1 VTPTLVLRNPG
12 DVYSLIN
19 SGRLRP
25 RRATMVAAVALGS
38 IFLDGCDLGSFG
50 IGTIQVSHAFHLS
63 KQSDFGFQSLA
74 FLSAVLMGASVGG
87 LIGGYFTDKL
97 GRRKMFLFDLILL
110 FCVTVLSATAPTA
123 GLFWFWRFMM
133 GVAVGTDVPVAL
145 AFIAEFSAVSSKGRN
160 VMLAQVMS
168 TGASVVLFLVM
179 IPIYATG
186 VGDSLW
192 RYAIGLGAIPAAIVL
207 AMRFFYTSESPMWSA
222 TYQGLDHAAEII
234 KKTYYVDEVM
244 VQPDQR
250 QDQRQARRAV
260 VRPGAILELF
270 RAPYGIRT
278 LLVSIL
284 VVTQAVEF
292 YGISL
297 YTPKI
302 LTAMLGNRVE
312 LVLLLSAVA
321 NTFGVIEAIL
331 CVMTVERLGLR
342 RLAAIGYAVA
352 FSCLAIISGAYPLLA
367 IPVATILVWIFYAGH
382 NFGPGY
388 AGTAMG
394 SLSYPTSIRGIGGS
408 YTQAITR
415 AGGIIG
421 AYAFPVLLSAVGQ
434 RATIGYIALV
444 PLVGLLFVLLI
455 KWEPIGKDVEVA
467 PQGTEADTAQSRPGA
482 HDGKPRSEHYR

>member
-1 VTPTLVLRNPG
+1 MTPALVLRNPG

-38 IFLDGCDLGSFG
+38 IFLDGWDLGSFG
-50 IGTIQVSHAFHLS
+50 IGTVQISHTFHL
-63 KQSDFGFQSLA
+63 DAHANFGFQSLP
-74 FLSAVLMGASVGG
+74 FLSAAVLVGALVGG
-87 LIGGYFTDKL
+87 LIGGYFTDRV
-97 GRRKMFLFDLILL
+97 GRRKMFLFDLVLL
-110 FCVTVLSATAPTA
+110 FVVTILSATAPTA
-123 GLFWFWRFMM
+123 GLFWFWRLLM
-133 GVAVGTDVPVAL
+133 GVAVGMDVPVAL
-145 AFIAEFSAVSSKGRN
+145 AFIAEFNAISAKGRN

-179 IPIYATG
+179 IGVYAAG

-207 AMRFFYTSESPMWSA
+207 VLRFFYTSESPMWSA
-222 TYQGLDHAAEII
+222 AHEGLDHAAEII
-234 KKTYYVDEVM
+234 RKTYYADEITIQPDGRPDQ
-244 VQPDQR
+244 QPDQP
-250 QDQRQARRAV
+250 QARRAAV
-260 VRPGAILELF
+260 SPGAVLALF
-270 RAPYGIRT
+270 RTPYGIRT

-302 LTAMLGNRVE
+302 LTAMLGNQTE

-321 NTFGVIEAIL
+321 NVFGVAGAML
-331 CVMTVERLGLR
+331 SVVTVQRLGLR
-342 RLAAIGYAVA
+342 RLAVMGYAVTFA
-352 FSCLAIISGAYPLLA
+352 CLAIISGAYPLLA
-367 IPVATILVWIFYAGH
+367 VPVATILIWVFYAGH

-394 SLSYPTSIRGIGGS
+394 SLSYPTDIRGISGG

-415 AGGIIG
+415 VGGIIG

-434 RATIGYIALV
+434 RVTIGYIALA
-444 PLVGLLFVLLI
+444 PLVGLLFVVLI
-455 KWEPIGKDVEVA
+455 KWDPIGKDVEV
-467 PQGTEADTAQSRPGA
+467 PGSQG
-482 HDGKPRSEHYR
+482 